1 MQPQFIGLC
10 SILKLHRYGERAMS
24 LRVKVGILS
33 VLIFSGLITIMLVG
47 IFTLESSSNKDNAA
61 RVRQLLQST
70 YSTIEQL
77 EIMAANGDLS
87 DAEARKIATKLVQ
100 MNIYSDS
107 EYVYVA
113 DENLD
118 FVATPLEPEYH
129 GTSFHEFKDSNNKSV
144 GDILLN
150 AVNNSN
156 EKIVE
161 YPWSQRKADDSIEQK
176 LSVAMMTPRWK
187 WVVGTGIGFQEV
199 NARFWA
205 SAKIQMMLCIL
216 ITGII
221 AVPFLL
227 GARNLLRGLG
237 GELKEVMELV
247 QAVSSGNLRD
257 DGNVHT
263 ASENSIYGSVVRM
276 RQSLREMLSGLTD
289 SANQLTSISDNILS
303 KAQQSDASADS
314 QSRATDMI
322 ASSAEEFNVQTQQ
335 ASQHADAAR
344 NQTTAATDISATGE
358 SQIAEAV
365 QRFSEIDSSVGVTQ
379 SSIDELAKRV
389 DSISAVISVI
399 SEVAN
404 QTNLLALN
412 AAIEAA
418 RAGDQGRGFA
428 VVADEVR
435 QLAGRTSQA
444 TQEISDTITSVQD
457 SSKKA
462 KSNMDEMVSQ
472 LKEGIEQTKMGG
484 EAVKASRTE
493 TDALAQIVEE
503 ISQVLR
509 EQVEASDII
518 RQYVH
523 VVENASTDTKQA
535 ASDTLAASQDVR
547 VASERLTQMAR
558 QFSI

>member
-1 MQPQFIGLC
+1 
-10 SILKLHRYGERAMS
+10 MS
-24 LRVKVGILS
+24 LRLKVIVLS
-33 VLIFSGLITIMLVG
+33 GLIFSGLITIMLVG
-47 IFTLESSSNKDNAA
+47 IFTLESSSSKDNSA

-70 YSTIEQL
+70 YSTVEQL
-77 EIMAANGDLS
+77 ELMAEKGELS
-87 DAEARKIATKLVQ
+87 DAEAKKIATRIVRN
-100 MNIYSDS
+100 NIYNKS

-144 GDILLN
+144 GGILLK
-150 AVNNSN
+150 AVNSSRD
-156 EKIVE
+156 KVVQ
-161 YPWSQRKADDSIEQK
+161 YPWTQKKSDGSIEDK
-176 LSVAMMTPRWK
+176 LSVAMMSPRWK

-205 SAKIQMMLCIL
+205 SAKVQLFLCIV
-216 ITGII
+216 ITAII

-227 GARNLLRGLG
+227 GVRNLLRGLG
-237 GELKEVMELV
+237 GELNEVKELV
-247 QAVSSGNLRD
+247 TQVASGNLRD
-257 DGNVHT
+257 ESGLHNAPED
-263 ASENSIYGSVVRM
+263 SIYGSVVRM
-276 RQSLREMLSGLTD
+276 RTSLREMLSGLTD
-289 SANQLTSISDNILS
+289 SANQLQSISDNIIA
-303 KAQQSDASADS
+303 KAQQSDASSDT

-322 ASSAEEFNVQTQQ
+322 ASAAEEFNVQTQQ

-344 NQTTAATDISATGE
+344 DQTVSAKQISAQGQQ
-358 SQIAEAV
+358 QIAGAV
-365 QRFSEIDSSVGVTQ
+365 GRFNEIDSSVSVTQ
-379 SSIDELAKRV
+379 SSIDELAQRV

-444 TQEISDTITSVQD
+444 TQEISDTITAVQD

-462 KSNMDEMVSQ
+462 KSNMDEMVDQ

-484 EAVKASRTE
+484 DAVKTIRNE
-493 TDALAQIVEE
+493 TDTVAQIVAE
-503 ISQVLR
+503 ITQVLS

-523 VVENASTDTKQA
+523 QVENASAETKQA
-535 ASDTLAASQDVR
+535 ASDTLTASQDILD
-547 VASERLTQMAR
+547 ASGRLNNMAQ

>member
-1 MQPQFIGLC
+1 
-10 SILKLHRYGERAMS
+10 MS
-24 LRVKVGILS
+24 LRLKVAILS
-33 VLIFSGLITIMLVG
+33 ALIFAGLITIMLVG
-47 IFTLESSSNKDNAA
+47 IFTLESSSSKDNSA

-70 YSTIEQL
+70 YSTVEQL
-77 EIMAANGDLS
+77 ELMAEKGELS
-87 DAEARKIATKLVQ
+87 DEEAKKIATRIVRH
-100 MNIYSDS
+100 NIYNKA

-144 GDILLN
+144 GGILLN
-150 AVNNSN
+150 AVNSSQ
-156 EKIVE
+156 ERIVE
-161 YPWSQRKADDSIEQK
+161 YPWTQKKADGSIEEK
-176 LSVAMMTPRWK
+176 LSVAMMSPRWK

-205 SAKIQMMLCIL
+205 SAQIQLFLCIV
-216 ITGII
+216 ITSII

-237 GELKEVMELV
+237 GELNEVMELV
-247 QAVSSGNLRD
+247 SSVAAGDLRD
-257 DGNVHT
+257 QKNLHSAPED
-263 ASENSIYGSVVRM
+263 SIYGSVVRM
-276 RQSLREMLSGLTD
+276 RLSLREMLGGLTD
-289 SANQLTSISDNILS
+289 SSTDLQSISDNILQ
-303 KAQQSDASADS
+303 KAKQSDASADS
-314 QSRATDMI
+314 QSHATDMI

-344 NQTTAATDISATGE
+344 SQTFSAAEISSKGHE
-358 SQIAEAV
+358 QITSAV
-365 QRFSEIDSSVGVTQ
+365 RRFNEIDSSVGITQ
-379 SSIDELAKRV
+379 TSIDELAQRV

-444 TQEISDTITSVQD
+444 TQEISDTITAVQD

-462 KSNMDEMVSQ
+462 KSNMDEMVDQ

-484 EAVKASRTE
+484 DAVKTMRNETE
-493 TDALAQIVEE
+493 TVAQIVAE
-503 ISQVLR
+503 ITQVLS

-523 VVENASTDTKQA
+523 QVELASADAKVA
-535 ASDTLAASQDVR
+535 ASDTLAASHDIR
-547 VASERLTQMAR
+547 TASNRLTSMAQ

>member
-1 MQPQFIGLC
+1 
-10 SILKLHRYGERAMS
+10 MS
-24 LRVKVGILS
+24 LRLKVAILS
-33 VLIFSGLITIMLVG
+33 ALIFSGLITIMLVG
-47 IFTLESSSNKDNAA
+47 IFTLESSSNKDNSA

-70 YSTIEQL
+70 YSTVEQL
-77 EIMAANGDLS
+77 ELMAEKGELTDE
-87 DAEARKIATKLVQ
+87 EAKKIATRIVRN
-100 MNIYSDS
+100 NIYNKA

-144 GDILLN
+144 GSILLD
-150 AVNNSN
+150 AVNSSK
-156 EKIVE
+156 EQIAE
-161 YPWSQRKADDSIEQK
+161 YPWTQKKADGSIEEK
-176 LSVAMMTPRWK
+176 LSVAMMSPRWK

-205 SAKIQMMLCIL
+205 SAQIQLFLCIL
-216 ITGII
+216 ITCII

-237 GELKEVMELV
+237 GELNEVMELV
-247 QAVSSGNLRD
+247 SSVAAGDLRD
-257 DGNVHT
+257 QKNLHS
-263 ASENSIYGSVVRM
+263 APENSIYGSVVRM
-276 RQSLREMLSGLTD
+276 RVSLREMLGGLTD
-289 SANQLTSISDNILS
+289 SSSELQSISDNILQ
-303 KAQQSDASADS
+303 KAKQSDASADS
-314 QSRATDMI
+314 QSHATDMI

-344 NQTTAATDISATGE
+344 SQTSSAADISSKGHEQITG
-358 SQIAEAV
+358 AV
-365 QRFSEIDSSVGVTQ
+365 ERFNEIDSSVGITQ
-379 SSIDELAKRV
+379 VSIDELAQRV

-444 TQEISDTITSVQD
+444 TQEISDTITAVQD

-462 KSNMDEMVSQ
+462 KSNMDEMVDQ

-484 EAVKASRTE
+484 DAVKTMRNETE
-493 TDALAQIVEE
+493 TVAQIVAE
-503 ISQVLR
+503 ITQVLS

-523 VVENASTDTKQA
+523 QVELASADAKLA
-535 ASDTLAASQDVR
+535 ASDTLSASHDIR
-547 VASERLTQMAR
+547 TASNRLTSMAQ

>member
-1 MQPQFIGLC
+1 
-10 SILKLHRYGERAMS
+10 MS
-24 LRVKVGILS
+24 LRLKVLFLS
-33 VLIFSGLITIMLVG
+33 MLIFAGLITIMLVG
-47 IFTLESSSNKDNAA
+47 IFTLEKASNKDNGA

-70 YSTIEQL
+70 FASVEQL
-77 EIMAANGDLS
+77 EKMAEEGKLS
-87 DAEARKIATKLVQ
+87 DQEAKAIARRIVQ
-100 MNIYSDS
+100 NNIYSQS

-129 GTSFHEFKDSNNKSV
+129 GTSFHEFKDSHGKSV
-144 GDILLN
+144 GDILLK
-150 AVNNSN
+150 AVNSTS
-156 EKIVE
+156 EKIAE
-161 YPWSQRKADDSIEQK
+161 YPWTQKKPDGSIEEK
-176 LSVAMMTPRWK
+176 LSVAMMTSRWH
-187 WVVGTGIGFQEV
+187 WVVGTGIGFQEA

-205 SAKIQMMLCIL
+205 SAKIQLTLCIL
-216 ITGII
+216 ITAII
-221 AVPFLL
+221 VVPFLL
-227 GARNLLRGLG
+227 GARKLLKGLG
-237 GELKEVMELV
+237 GELDEVMELV
-247 QAVSSGNLRD
+247 TAVSSGNLRE
-257 DGNVHT
+257 DGSLHN
-263 ASENSIYGSVVRM
+263 APDNSIYGSVVRM
-276 RQSLREMLSGLTD
+276 RQSLREMLSGLTS
-289 SANQLTSISDNILS
+289 SASELHSISDNILQ
-303 KAQQSDASADS
+303 KAQQSDASADC

-335 ASQHADAAR
+335 AAQHADAAR
-344 NQTTAATDISATGE
+344 EQTNAATEISAKGE
-358 SQIAEAV
+358 RQIADAV
-365 QRFSEIDSSVGVTQ
+365 TRFNEIDSSVSITQ
-379 SSIDELAKRV
+379 SSIDELAERV

-444 TQEISDTITSVQD
+444 TQEISDTITAVQD

-462 KSNMDEMVSQ
+462 KSNMDEMVDQ

-484 EAVKASRTE
+484 EAVKATRTE
-493 TDALAQIVEE
+493 TDTVVQIVAE
-503 ISQVLR
+503 ITQVLN

-523 VVENASTDTKQA
+523 EVENAANDTKKA
-535 ASDTLAASQDVR
+535 AEDTLAASQDVR
-547 VASERLTQMAR
+547 SSSEKLTQMAG

>member
-1 MQPQFIGLC
+1 
-10 SILKLHRYGERAMS
+10 MS
-24 LRVKVGILS
+24 LRLKVAILS
-33 VLIFSGLITIMLVG
+33 ALIFAGLMTIMLVG
-47 IFTLESSSNKDNAA
+47 IFTLESSSNKDNSA

-70 YSTIEQL
+70 YSTVEQL
-77 EIMAANGDLS
+77 ELMAEKGELTDE
-87 DAEARKIATKLVQ
+87 EAKKIATRIVRN
-100 MNIYSDS
+100 NIYNKA

-144 GDILLN
+144 GGILLD
-150 AVNNSN
+150 AVNSSS
-156 EKIVE
+156 EQIVE
-161 YPWSQRKADDSIEQK
+161 YPWTQKKADGSIEDK
-176 LSVAMMTPRWK
+176 LSVAMMSPRWK

-205 SAKIQMMLCIL
+205 SAQIQLFLCIV
-216 ITGII
+216 ITSII

-237 GELKEVMELV
+237 GELNEVMELV
-247 QAVSSGNLRD
+247 SSVAAGDLRD
-257 DGNVHT
+257 QNNLHSSPED
-263 ASENSIYGSVVRM
+263 SIYGSVVRM
-276 RQSLREMLSGLTD
+276 RVSLREMLGGLTD
-289 SANQLTSISDNILS
+289 SSTELQGISDNILQ
-303 KAQQSDASADS
+303 KAKQSDASADS
-314 QSRATDMI
+314 QSHATDMI

-344 NQTTAATDISATGE
+344 SQTSSAAEISAQGHKQITG
-358 SQIAEAV
+358 AV
-365 QRFSEIDSSVGVTQ
+365 QRFNEIDSSVGITQ
-379 SSIDELAKRV
+379 TSIDELAQRV

-444 TQEISDTITSVQD
+444 TQEISDTITAVQD

-462 KSNMDEMVSQ
+462 KSNMDEMVDQ

-484 EAVKASRTE
+484 DAVKTMRNETE
-493 TDALAQIVEE
+493 TVAQIVSE
-503 ISQVLR
+503 ITQVLS

-523 VVENASTDTKQA
+523 QVELASADAKVA
-535 ASDTLAASQDVR
+535 ASDTLTASHDIR
-547 VASERLTQMAR
+547 TASSRLTSMAQ